1 MKCLHRTYFLSA
13 LSPCVQGMIKATLSS
28 QRCLHDQKVSTL
40 RVTHSKTALE
50 DATKSVNRN
59 KTSPKFGKVS
69 KKSKQMMKENLKY
82 IFFTK
87 EF

>member
-13 LSPCVQGMIKATLSS
+13 LSPCVQGRIKATLSS

-59 KTSPKFGKVS
+59 KKLHP
-69 KKSKQMMKENLKY
+69 NLVKCQ
-82 IFFTK
+82 K
-87 EF
+87 NPSR